1 MRIVEFYSRIR
12 ATHMLLTSFRFLFN
26 LDMKSTLLLFIFQIS
41 ITNLGMSYRINE
53 GFESTER
60 YEGSEVT
67 NAYAHRSC
75 KYLFFKSFHRIGVFF
90 EVSQGMALD

>member
-1 MRIVEFYSRIR
+1 
-12 ATHMLLTSFRFLFN
+12 
-26 LDMKSTLLLFIFQIS
+26 
-41 ITNLGMSYRINE
+41 MSYRINE